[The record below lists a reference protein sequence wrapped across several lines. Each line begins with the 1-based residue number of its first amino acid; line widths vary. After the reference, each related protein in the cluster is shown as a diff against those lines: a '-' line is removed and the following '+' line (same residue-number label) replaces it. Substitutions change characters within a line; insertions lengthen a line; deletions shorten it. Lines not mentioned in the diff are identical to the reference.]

1 MNTSVQRRI
10 ASQLLGC
17 GVNKVWMDTQK
28 AEDIS
33 MAITRDDIRK
43 LIARGVIKKAP
54 EKGISRVRV
63 RAVHEQKV
71 AGRRRGHGTAKGKAT
86 ARNPPKRSWMKRIR
100 LQRKRLVELRDAK
113 TLAKGA
119 YRKLYLMAKGG
130 AFRSLGQLNTY
141 LEEHKLVKV
150 K

>member
-1 MNTSVQRRI
+1 MNTSVQKRI
-10 ASQLLGC
+10 AARLLGC
-17 GVNKVWMDTQK
+17 GVHKVWMDAQK

-43 LIARGVIKKAP
+43 LIARGIIKKTQ

-63 RAVHEQKV
+63 RAVNKQK
-71 AGRRRGHGTAKGKAT
+71 ASGGRRGHGTAKGKAT

-100 LQRKRLVELRDAK
+100 LQRKRLSELRDLK
-113 TLAKGA
+113 SLTKRS

-130 AFRSLGQLNTY
+130 AFRSLTQLNTY
-141 LEEHKLVKV
+141 LEEQKLLKV